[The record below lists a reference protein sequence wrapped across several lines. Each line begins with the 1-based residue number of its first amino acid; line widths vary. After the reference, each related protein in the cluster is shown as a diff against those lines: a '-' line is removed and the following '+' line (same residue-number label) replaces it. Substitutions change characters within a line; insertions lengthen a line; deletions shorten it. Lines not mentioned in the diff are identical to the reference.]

1 MVEIM
6 YLLSNLEKKTNFGN
20 FVWGEETKNEIDN
33 PNFYFALYESPEI
46 AMFLAPIFEKDDQF
60 LIWEAFGEGEVIDE
74 KIRKR
79 FSKVQTKSLKT
90 TRSVTLQQRIN
101 MAVLCSV
108 NVVDNKDYFLW
119 CVEYLKNKSSAAA
132 KAEEILQ
139 ILNSIECESEEINCA
154 FPVVSSSVAEDQN
167 KILELTASAIYRSFI
182 DSFDLD
188 KNINLD
194 KISLIARM
202 LDSQEI
208 VSYLER

>member
-6 YLLSNLEKKTNFGN
+6 YLISNLENKTNFGSV
-20 FVWGEETKNEIDN
+20 VWGQEVKNEIDN

-74 KIRKR
+74 KVRKR

-108 NVVDNKDYFLW
+108 NVVDNKDYLLW

-132 KAEEILQ
+132 KAEELLQ

-154 FPVVSSSVAEDQN
+154 FPVVSSAVAEDQN

-182 DSFDLD
+182 DAADLD
-188 KNINLD
+188 KQINLD

-202 LDSQEI
+202 LDPQEI

>member
-119 CVEYLKNKSSAAA
+119 CVEYLKTKVLLLR
-132 KAEEILQ
+132 KQ
-139 ILNSIECESEEINCA
+139 KKFCK
-154 FPVVSSSVAEDQN
+154 F
-167 KILELTASAIYRSFI
+167 
-182 DSFDLD
+182 
-188 KNINLD
+188 
-194 KISLIARM
+194 
-202 LDSQEI
+202 
-208 VSYLER
+208 